1 MVCVVCG
8 ERDVSGVWCDV
19 WGEGCE
25 WCVMW
30 CGWEG
35 CEWCDVVWGEG
46 CEWCVVWC
54 GGRDVSGVWCG
65 VWCDV

>member
-1 MVCVVCG
+1 VCG

-35 CEWCDVVWGEG
+35 CEWGVM
-46 CEWCVVWC
+46 WC
-54 GGRDVSGVWCG
+54 GGRDVSGVWYG
-65 VWCDV
+65 VGGGM